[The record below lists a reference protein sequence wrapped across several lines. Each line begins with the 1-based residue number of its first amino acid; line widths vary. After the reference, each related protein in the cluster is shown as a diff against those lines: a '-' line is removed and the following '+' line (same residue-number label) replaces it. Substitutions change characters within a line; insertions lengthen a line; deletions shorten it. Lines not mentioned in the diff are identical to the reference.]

1 MMRYTADVRGS
12 QPRKPAD
19 IEFNGSRV
27 YARSGIRQV
36 AEDCEGESITMWAY
50 EEAEFSTSEW
60 HRMLELDSSWV
71 TEWSAPLR
79 TAERRARYERMDPIV
94 SKLRRLI
101 DLGIDADANCAKL
114 QAVQTYC
121 KAVTDTQRQASYP
134 TVVDYPE
141 EPEVRWRMIG
151 SRSGV
156 PTATARSGI
165 TTARSVPASTWPR
178 ARRRITNIITPGA
191 RQGAPRSTGISADAT
206 KLFPRFS

>member
-1 MMRYTADVRGS
+1 MRYTADVRGS

-141 EPEVRWRMIG
+141 EPEVRCPSRGTTPTRWRSSTR
-151 SRSGV
+151 SR
-156 PTATARSGI
+156 TATPSPFREPPEPLRSP
-165 TTARSVPASTWPR
+165 APDRSPDLSDASMPD
-178 ARRRITNIITPGA
+178 I
-191 RQGAPRSTGISADAT
+191 
-206 KLFPRFS
+206 